1 MRDMKKGKVHPWL
14 TKEGLL
20 KIEGWARDGLIEE
33 QIAHNMGVSRS
44 TLSDWKNKHPL
55 IIQALAKG
63 KEVSDREVENA
74 LFKRATGYTYEEITV
89 EREKVDGEFQS
100 IETKRVK
107 RQVPPDTTAIIFWLK
122 NRKTDVWRDRREI
135 DHSGEMKQTVVERK
149 DLSNLSV
156 EELKQIESILKN
168 LPTVEDIQREIARRD
183 YYEYVCYVHEGR
195 YKKAPHSEFVGR
207 IIQDAMDK
215 KKQMNAG
222 EIQMEN
228 QYIAINMPPRH
239 SKSMTITETLPSY
252 YLGNFPEDRVIEIS
266 YSDTFARRFGKKN
279 KEKVKQY
286 GADLFDIHISKES
299 SAHDEWLL
307 DNEIGGMISRG
318 YYLVSR
324 VWGRT

>member
-1 MRDMKKGKVHPWL
+1 MKKGKVHPWL

-168 LPTVEDIQREIARRD
+168 LPTVEDIQR
-183 YYEYVCYVHEGR
+183 
-195 YKKAPHSEFVGR
+195 K
-207 IIQDAMDK
+207 
-215 KKQMNAG
+215 
-222 EIQMEN
+222 
-228 QYIAINMPPRH
+228 
-239 SKSMTITETLPSY
+239 
-252 YLGNFPEDRVIEIS
+252 
-266 YSDTFARRFGKKN
+266 
-279 KEKVKQY
+279 
-286 GADLFDIHISKES
+286 
-299 SAHDEWLL
+299 
-307 DNEIGGMISRG
+307 
-318 YYLVSR
+318 SR
-324 VWGRT
+324 VVITMNMCATYMKGDIRKHRIVNL